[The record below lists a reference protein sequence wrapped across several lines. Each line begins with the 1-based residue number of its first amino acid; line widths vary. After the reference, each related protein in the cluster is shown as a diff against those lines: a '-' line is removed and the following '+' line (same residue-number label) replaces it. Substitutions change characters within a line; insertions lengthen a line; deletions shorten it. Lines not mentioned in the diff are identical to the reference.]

1 MTNEKPVSALN
12 ETSSTTSVFSE
23 AELAYLAAGGKLGR
37 LATVD
42 PTGAPHVVPT
52 GWTYNAELDTI
63 DVGGRDL
70 STTRKFRNAGSHA
83 QVCLVIDDV
92 LPPWQPRCV
101 QVRGEAEALT
111 HATAPD
117 GADLGA
123 LIRIRPT
130 KVVSWGLDTGKE

>member
-1 MTNEKPVSALN
+1 MN
-12 ETSSTTSVFSE
+12 ETSSTTSLFSE
-23 AELAYLAAGGKLGR
+23 AELAYLTEGRKLGR

-52 GWTYNAELDTI
+52 GWSYNAELDTI

-70 STTRKFRNAGSHA
+70 ATTRKFRNVGSHPR
-83 QVCLVIDDV
+83 VCLVIDDV

-101 QVRGEAEALT
+101 QVRGEAEALP

-117 GADLGA
+117 GEDLGA

-130 KVVSWGLDTGKE
+130 KVVSGGLDTAKA